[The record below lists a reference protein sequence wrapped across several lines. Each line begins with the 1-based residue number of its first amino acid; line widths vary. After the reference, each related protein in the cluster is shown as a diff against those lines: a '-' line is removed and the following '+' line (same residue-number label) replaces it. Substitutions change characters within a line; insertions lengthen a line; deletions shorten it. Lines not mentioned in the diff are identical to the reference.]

1 MFSVSLV
8 AGRRAKVTAKPISDG
23 VRPDRSKDDPPRS
36 PVLDFIIGMCGIW
49 LAAGFLFDSWAHLH
63 VGVETFFTPYHAI
76 FYAAMLVAA
85 CTFGAFADINRRRGY
100 HAPRLLPVAYRRA
113 LVGVPV
119 FFLGGVGD
127 LIWHTFFGVENR
139 IEAVTSP
146 THLIIGYGVVLVLSG
161 PIRSAFAARA
171 TLLSL
176 RGQVP
181 LILCIASV
189 LEFAHLGM
197 SYAFDPSVARMD
209 APPQPL
215 AHSPLALLDAGI
227 AFYKM
232 STGVT
237 IVLLT
242 TFLVMAF
249 ALWIASRFRLAPGA
263 MTLFFVLGDSMIASA
278 LTNDR
283 PILLIHVI
291 QALVAGIVADVV
303 LARSRGARP
312 ALPSLATMR
321 TFGVLVPLAYYG
333 TFFALTYAIEG
344 TWWSANLVAGTLMWS
359 IVVGFGLTFLM
370 REPLP
375 LDFALDARALAR
387 FARDDENEEVTA
399 RRAPLPVIVI
409 VLERAMYLAVA
420 VLILLVVHFIC
431 TT

>member
-1 MFSVSLV
+1 
-8 AGRRAKVTAKPISDG
+8 
-23 VRPDRSKDDPPRS
+23 
-36 PVLDFIIGMCGIW
+36 VLDLVIGLCGIW

-85 CTFGAFADINRRRGY
+85 CTFAGFAELNRRKGY
-100 HAPRLLPVAYRRA
+100 RAARLLPVAYRRA
-113 LVGVPV
+113 LIGVSV

-171 TLLSL
+171 TMLAL
-176 RGQVP
+176 RAQVP
-181 LILCIASV
+181 LILCLASV

-209 APPQPL
+209 APPTLTPGSTM
-215 AHSPLALLDAGI
+215 ATLDAGI
-227 AFYKM
+227 AFFKM

-242 TFLVMAF
+242 TFVVMAF
-249 ALWIASRFRLAPGA
+249 ALWLASRFRLAPGA
-263 MTLFFVLGDSMIASA
+263 MTLFFMLGDSMIAAA

-283 PILLIHVI
+283 PILLIHFF

-321 TFGVLVPLAYYG
+321 AFGVLVPLAYYG
-333 TFFALTYAIEG
+333 TFFALTYALEG
-344 TWWSANLVAGTLMWS
+344 TWWDANLVAGTLMWS

-370 REPLP
+370 REPMP
-375 LDFALDARALAR
+375 LDFALDARPLAR
-387 FARDDENEEVTA
+387 FARDGAGAAVA
-399 RRAPLPVIVI
+399 GSRRPLPVAVI

-420 VLILLVVHFIC
+420 VLILWVVHFIC